1 MTEFEAFFN
10 GTTVYINVRK
20 EFTLGEILETILGK
34 RYRELDKLYSECKRY
49 EATLHYPEDERETNE
64 SEKFFQRAIAFY
76 GKIEQM
82 IANTPPYS
90 SMDIRRNILSD
101 ILNEHSWAFSE
112 EELGDGSLNDNYE
125 DKYHK
130 HFYVQIGSNDMDGA
144 DELRDVYEL
153 NDNLK
158 RFATEMRTFVEDIL
172 RVKQTYEPFLERIH
186 SHSKYLDNA
195 ETAKILSDFETET
208 RHNLKAYEKL
218 QPSGTMR
225 LSYTVLSKK
234 KSPELCEH
242 YRFTTLGGYL
252 YIELF
257 KGLEQRYLPKKCG
270 YCGKY
275 FLLTGGLFSDYCTR
289 PIPDMDGKVCR
300 DMGHRKKYAE
310 KIKTNPYW
318 NVYNKAYKTH
328 YARYIKKKMS
338 QSEFMEWADY
348 AIELRTKA
356 ENGETPFGEYEREIK
371 K

>member
-10 GTTVYINVRK
+10 GTTVYINGRK
-20 EFTLGEILETILGK
+20 EFTLGEILETIIGK

-49 EATLHYPEDERETNE
+49 EATLHYPEDDREAND
-64 SEKFFQRAIAFY
+64 SENFFQRAIAFY

-90 SMDIRRNILSD
+90 SMDIRRNILPD

-112 EELGDGSLNDNYE
+112 YPLDD
-125 DKYHK
+125 DDVDYHN
-130 HFYVQIGSNDMDGA
+130 HFYVRISSDVMDDA
-144 DELRDVYEL
+144 ELLRDIYKLNDELKY
-153 NDNLK
+153 
-158 RFATEMRTFVEDIL
+158 FATEMRTFIEDIL
-172 RVKQTYEPFLERIH
+172 RVKQTYEPFLEQIH

-195 ETAKILSDFETET
+195 ETAEILSDFERET

-225 LSYTVLSKK
+225 LSYTALSKK

-257 KGLEQRYLPKKCG
+257 KGLEQHYLPKKCG

-289 PIPDMDGKVCR
+289 PIPDMYGKVCR
-300 DMGHRKKYAE
+300 DMGHRKKYAD

-328 YARYIKKKMS
+328 YARYMKKKMS
-338 QSEFMEWADY
+338 QSEFMKWADY

-356 ENGETPFGEYEREIK
+356 ENGEMEFGDYEREIRK
-371 K
+371 